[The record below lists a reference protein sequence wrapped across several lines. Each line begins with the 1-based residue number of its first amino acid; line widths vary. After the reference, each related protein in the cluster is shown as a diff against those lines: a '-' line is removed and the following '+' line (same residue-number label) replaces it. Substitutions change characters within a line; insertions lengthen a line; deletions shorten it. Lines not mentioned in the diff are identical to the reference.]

1 MKNGLPYVIG
11 YPTWIIFSSGQ
22 LMNNLSTSSPTS
34 SLQDKRVWLLKQ
46 ISYSSSLTLHTC
58 PRKYQLDKL
67 RAIVDAPEIPGSIH
81 FAFGHAVGAGIQE
94 AFREGVVLQDCYLAA
109 FLAWDF
115 PLLEEMEK
123 QRKSFW
129 YALHAIDA
137 AWHLAANLKSEG
149 WELAHFAGV
158 PAVEFSFRVE
168 FPNGYRY
175 RAYVD
180 IILYNPRTGKY
191 KIVEVKT
198 TGSTWLDAAMYGN
211 SAQAL
216 SYAIVLDWL
225 VKDYSSYDVLYL
237 VYKAKTQEWESLPF
251 TKTRLVKSEWIRN
264 VLIDC
269 ETVERFTAENYFPK
283 HGESCFDYY
292 KPCEYFGTCGYSD
305 EFLGLEDEAKMDRAR
320 LTEEEK
326 TYAVD
331 INLEELLKHQ
341 LLTLEESV
349 PTP

>member
-1 MKNGLPYVIG
+1 
-11 YPTWIIFSSGQ
+11 
-22 LMNNLSTSSPTS
+22 MNNSSTSQTT
-34 SLQDKRVWLLKQ
+34 LLERKVWLLRQ
-46 ISYSSSLTLHTC
+46 ISYSSSLTLHAC

-67 RAIVDAPEIPGSIH
+67 RAITSDVSGDTPGSIH
-81 FAFGHAVGAGIQE
+81 FAFGHSVGAGIQE
-94 AFREGVVLQDCYLAA
+94 AFQKETSLERCYLAA

-115 PLLEEMEK
+115 PLLEEAEK
-123 QRKSFW
+123 QKKSFW

-137 AWHLAANLKSEG
+137 AWHLAASLKEEG
-149 WELAHFAGV
+149 WELAEFAGV

-180 IILYNPRTGKY
+180 IILHNPKLEKY

-225 VKDYSSYDVLYL
+225 AKDYSSYDVLYL
-237 VYKAKTQEWESLPF
+237 VYKAKSQEWESLPF

-269 ETVERFTAENYFPK
+269 EAVEKFTAEDYFPK

-305 EFLGLEDEAKMDRAR
+305 EFLGLQDEKKMVAAMEV
-320 LTEEEK
+320 EEGK

-341 LLTLEESV
+341 LLILEESS